1 MRSKFV
7 AVVAIVLLSFLL
19 SLYLYPQLPEKMAT
33 HWDEHG
39 RVNGYSSKFWGAFL
53 LPFTLVFLALL
64 LLFIPHIDPL
74 RHNIEEFRDYYEG
87 FLIVFFLFM
96 LSIHIQVLLWNLGV
110 KINPLYPMSIGG
122 GFLFYYIGI
131 MLEKARRNWFIG
143 IRTPWT
149 LSSDEVWDKTHKLG
163 AYVFKLAGI
172 LAFLGIL
179 VPSFAI
185 YLILVPILGG
195 SLYLILFSYLEY
207 KKEEERSRV

>member
-1 MRSKFV
+1 MRSKYM

-19 SLYLYPQLPEKMAT
+19 TLYLYPQLPEKMAT
-33 HWDEHG
+33 HWDAHG

-53 LPFTLVFLALL
+53 LPFTLVFLTLL
-64 LLFIPHIDPL
+64 LLFIPRIDPL

-87 FLIVFFLFM
+87 FLVVLFLFL
-96 LSIHIQVLLWNLGV
+96 LSIHIQVLLWNLGI

-131 MLEKARRNWFIG
+131 MLEKAKRNWFIG

-163 AYVFKLAGI
+163 AYVFKLAGV
-172 LAFLGIL
+172 LAFLGVL
-179 VPSFAI
+179 VPSLAI
-185 YLILVPILGG
+185 YLILVPVLGG
-195 SLYLILFSYLEY
+195 SLYLILFSYLDY
-207 KKEEERSRV
+207 KKEEEKSRV